1 MQAMAKKPV
10 SARNARRAEERAA
23 VKLAR
28 GRERLAALD
37 AGGDPSRPVEVESA
51 SQVEPHALA
60 ERCLRCS
67 GSNRLDE
74 HAAVTVDGELLRV
87 ARLLCAQ
94 CGARRA
100 LWFRITPRA
109 LN

>member
-1 MQAMAKKPV
+1 MAKKPV
-10 SARNARRAEERAA
+10 SARAVRRAEQRAA

-28 GRERLAALD
+28 GRERLAALEP
-37 AGGDPSRPVEVESA
+37 GGDPSRPVEVESA

-60 ERCLRCS
+60 EACLRC
-67 GSNRLDE
+67 GGTNRLDE
-74 HAAVTVDGELLRV
+74 HAAVTHDGQLLRV
-87 ARLLCAQ
+87 ARLRCAQ

-100 LWFRITPRA
+100 VWFRIAPRA